1 MKIVFFGPPGSGKG
15 TQAKLIANKLN
26 ISHLSTG
33 DILRKKLEDK
43 DDLSS
48 RLKVIMSSGNL
59 VSDLLLNQIIA
70 EKLNSKDCNNGF
82 ILDGYPR
89 TIAQSN
95 FLLSFLE
102 DNNLNLDLIFDFI
115 IDFKTV
121 EERIIYRSQKEKR
134 PDDNLNVIKTRLE
147 KYMNETSPVSKIF
160 KSKFTN
166 SYFDIDASREI
177 SEIQTELLKIIKKG
191 EI

>member
-102 DNNLNLDLIFDFI
+102 DNNLNLDWIFDFI